1 MRTPRK
7 RAVGGAEARVM
18 QLKIASRE
26 LGNYTNAQVA
36 AALAKGGGELL
47 LDVIAGAGAVG
58 N

>member
-7 RAVGGAEARVM
+7 RTVGGAEAKVM
-18 QLKIASRE
+18 KLKIASME
-26 LGNYTNAQVA
+26 LGNYANAQVG

-47 LDVIAGAGAVG
+47 PDVIAGAGAVG